1 MKTVNV
7 RAKAAEVILA
17 VLDKGQSLSDALPKA
32 QQSLPAKDHALLQE
46 MCFGAIR
53 YFPKYDAI
61 TNQLLAKKMKAK
73 QRVFH
78 HLIIVGLYQLDQ
90 MRIPEHAAVGE
101 TVQGA
106 VSLKAP
112 GMKGLINGCL
122 RNFMR
127 NKEAIFKKI
136 KNDVTEFCHPTWFIK
151 RLQSAYPQ
159 EWQAILANNLK
170 RSPMWLRVHTKN
182 CSVDAFTAALTEA
195 NIAFIQ
201 PMPNLQSILLE
212 RPMPV
217 EKIPG
222 FEQGWFAVQ
231 DGAAQQAGWLLEPQ
245 DNELV
250 LDACAAPGGKTLHI
264 LDVADAQVVAA
275 DIDQTR
281 LDRVQENLTRLN
293 AKAHLICGDLT
304 QPSTVHD
311 GLKKLGLSNDPE
323 ATPAFDRILLD
334 APCSATGVIRRHPD
348 IKWLRR
354 SEDIDN
360 LAHVQQEILHSLWAQ
375 LKPGGTLLY
384 ATCSIL
390 PSENKDLMLTF
401 LAEQEDAELN
411 LITHPYNTNET
422 AENPGWQILPG
433 EHNMDGFYYCRIKKQ
448 Q

>member
-1 MKTVNV
+1 MKVTNV
-7 RAKAAEVILA
+7 RAKAAEVLLA
-17 VLDKGQSLSDALPKA
+17 VLDKGQSLSEALPKA
-32 QQSLPAKDHALLQE
+32 QQSLPVKDHALLQE

-78 HLIIVGLYQLDQ
+78 HLIIIGLYQLDQ

-106 VSLKAP
+106 VSLKAS

-122 RNFMR
+122 RNYMR
-127 NKEAIFKKI
+127 NKDKLINKI
-136 KNDVTEFCHPTWFIK
+136 KNDVTEFCHPNWFIK
-151 RLQSAYPQ
+151 KVQVAYPQ

-182 CSVDAFTAALTEA
+182 CPLETFTTELTNAKIE
-195 NIAFIQ
+195 FSQ
-201 PMPNLQSILLE
+201 PLPNQHSILLE

-217 EKIPG
+217 DKIPG

-245 DNELV
+245 DKELI

-264 LDVADAQVVAA
+264 LDVADATVVAA

-293 AKAHLICGDLT
+293 ASAHLICGDLT
-304 QPSTVHD
+304 NPQTLYD
-311 GLKKLGLSNDPE
+311 GLKKQKLSTDPQ
-323 ATPAFDRILLD
+323 ASPAFDRILLD

-354 SEDIDN
+354 PDDIEK
-360 LAHVQQEILHSLWAQ
+360 LADVQQQILHTLWQ
-375 LKPGGTLLY
+375 ELKPGGTLLY

-390 PSENKDLMLTF
+390 PSENRDLMRSLLTSTD
-401 LAEQEDAELN
+401 DAELN
-411 LITHPYNTNET
+411 LIEHPLNVGESS
-422 AENPGWQILPG
+422 ENPGWQILPG